1 MTDKCQ
7 FSVKSV
13 LSQIFENLVIIKACH
28 LEEMIK
34 GGLGRLA
41 VVEEGV
47 RDTWWLC
54 HWDLALKM
62 LGGVR
67 RSFSKMVG
75 MEKALTLV
83 GVS

>member
-1 MTDKCQ
+1 MTEKGQ
-7 FSVKSV
+7 FSVKLV
-13 LSQIFENLVIIKACH
+13 LSQIFENLIIIKACH

-75 MEKALTLV
+75 MEKALTWV